1 MNETKTDSTVNPD
14 QSSQELVFFNYHEY
28 LVPGSDD
35 TSLVINHFPNIHT
48 DLSSSTFKET
58 RIIRIPRVYHTV
70 QFPDLIP
77 QFSCYY
83 PGSEPGA
90 ITLTQLMS
98 GSFDDNSFN
107 ESSSIPSLENIIL
120 RSEFENIVSLVN
132 ESLAVAFNPMS
143 KRMLLENLLDLL
155 SGGLFL
161 SLLNFLGIYSFTK
174 RKLMELESQ
183 IDSINQINEKKGVDF
198 KIISPRVTGYLSV
211 CMKNYKTLFLHC
223 MENFFTNITIA

>member
-1 MNETKTDSTVNPD
+1 
-14 QSSQELVFFNYHEY
+14 
-28 LVPGSDD
+28 
-35 TSLVINHFPNIHT
+35 
-48 DLSSSTFKET
+48 
-58 RIIRIPRVYHTV
+58 
-70 QFPDLIP
+70 
-77 QFSCYY
+77 
-83 PGSEPGA
+83 
-90 ITLTQLMS
+90 MS

-107 ESSSIPSLENIIL
+107 ESSSIPSLESIIL

-198 KIISPRVTGYLSV
+198 KIISPRVTGYLS
-211 CMKNYKTLFLHC
+211 LDFQ
-223 MENFFTNITIA
+223 ITKPR

>member
-143 KRMLLENLLDLL
+143 KRMLLKNLLDLL

-223 MENFFTNITIA
+223 MENFSLLTLQ

>member
-107 ESSSIPSLENIIL
+107 ESSSIPSLESIIL

-143 KRMLLENLLDLL
+143 KKDVARKLIGSTIWWVILKFIEFPWNLL
-155 SGGLFL
+155 
-161 SLLNFLGIYSFTK
+161 IYK

-211 CMKNYKTLFLHC
+211 CIKNYKTLFLHC
-223 MENFFTNITIA
+223 MENFSLLTLQ

>member
-1 MNETKTDSTVNPD
+1 M
-14 QSSQELVFFNYHEY
+14 
-28 LVPGSDD
+28 
-35 TSLVINHFPNIHT
+35 
-48 DLSSSTFKET
+48 
-58 RIIRIPRVYHTV
+58 YHTV

-174 RKLMELESQ
+174 ER
-183 IDSINQINEKKGVDF
+183 
-198 KIISPRVTGYLSV
+198 
-211 CMKNYKTLFLHC
+211 
-223 MENFFTNITIA
+223 

>member
-183 IDSINQINEKKGVDF
+183 IDSINQINEKKGGDF

-223 MENFFTNITIA
+223 MENFSLLTLQ

>member
-14 QSSQELVFFNYHEY
+14 QSTQELVFFNYHEY

-107 ESSSIPSLENIIL
+107 ESSSIPSLESIIL

-211 CMKNYKTLFLHC
+211 CMKNYKTHFLHC
-223 MENFFTNITIA
+223 MENFSLLTLQ

>member
-107 ESSSIPSLENIIL
+107 ESSSIPSLESIIL

-223 MENFFTNITIA
+223 MENFSLTLQ